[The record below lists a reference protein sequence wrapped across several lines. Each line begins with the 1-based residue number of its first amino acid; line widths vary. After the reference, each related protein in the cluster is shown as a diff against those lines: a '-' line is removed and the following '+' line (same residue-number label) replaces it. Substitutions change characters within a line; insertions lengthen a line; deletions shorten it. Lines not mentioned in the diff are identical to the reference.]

1 MPNAFDV
8 VGIGSCSV
16 DFFAMV
22 PRLLAANEKMNAE
35 RINIHVGGLTANN
48 LTQLARLGAKSAWL
62 GLIGDDENG
71 QIIKKAFADEGMDVS
86 GVEVVKGERSSF
98 TWIPVNIAGDHCVYM
113 FPNIT
118 GKISVHQVR
127 SRFAPFIQRAKHF
140 HTEASQIGIAPIKE
154 AMKIA
159 KDANVRTFFDLDVTP
174 NFFAQAN
181 LGRQDEVCD
190 CLRMVNVLKPSKR
203 AARELTGESDYERI
217 ATRLL
222 GLGPDTIA
230 LNLGPEGCLMAN
242 RNEKVHV
249 PAFRVDVVDSTGSG
263 AAFMGGLS
271 YGLLQGWDL
280 QRVGVFAN
288 ACSALCC
295 TRMGSRG
302 MSKRDEVLAFIKS
315 KSPAGMPAF
324 A

>member
-1 MPNAFDV
+1 MRSD
-8 VGIGSCSV
+8 IT
-16 DFFAMV
+16 
-22 PRLLAANEKMNAE
+22 
-35 RINIHVGGLTANN
+35 IHAGGLTANN
-48 LTQLARLGAKSAWL
+48 LTQVARLGAKSAWL

-71 QIIKKAFADEGMDVS
+71 QIIKKAFTDEGMDIA

-127 SRFAPFIQRAKHF
+127 SRFAPFIQTAKHF

-154 AMKIA
+154 AMRIA
-159 KDANVRTFFDLDVTP
+159 KEANVRVFFDLDVTP

-222 GLGPDTIA
+222 GLGPEHDCA
-230 LNLGPEGCLMAN
+230 EPGSGRLLDGQSQRKSPCSGLPRGCGGLGRRRRGIHGWPFLWPVAGVGSSAN
-242 RNEKVHV
+242 RRFRECVFGPLLHADGLARHV
-249 PAFRVDVVDSTGSG
+249 KARRG
-263 AAFMGGLS
+263 
-271 YGLLQGWDL
+271 
-280 QRVGVFAN
+280 VGVHQVEECGRHAGFCLIPGFSMHAHSRKVSLSCRRSN
-288 ACSALCC
+288 GRPSH
-295 TRMGSRG
+295 GS
-302 MSKRDEVLAFIKS
+302 S
-315 KSPAGMPAF
+315 
-324 A
+324 